1 MKLTIVITRGEDFF
15 VGTIKEIPAV
25 VSQGNSIEDA
35 KANVIDALKLYLE
48 DMQQENSFDNT
59 VLEED
64 LTFG

>member
-1 MKLTIVITRGEDFF
+1 MKLTIVISKGEDFF
-15 VGTIKEIPAV
+15 IGTIKEIPAV
-25 VSQGNSIEDA
+25 ISQGETVEEA
-35 KANVIDALKLYLE
+35 KNNVVDALKFYLE